1 MVSTFLR
8 LNDYLLL
15 EYYYEEI
22 EHTTSDAPLIKIS
35 SLCDNSVTIANLSK
49 NKTVTDTLT
58 KTLVDIDKNHV
69 AVDEEGIYLLDNSV
83 DDRIYIN
90 KFNDPSIN
98 YLMYNRLR
106 IHVLSGYNFDDID
119 GFAIN
124 AYILGYNKKLIN
136 LCNWFYLKNST
147 GELHFNTKPLK
158 ISESVFDKYID
169 VDILSVNHLLQLQD
183 NSPEI
188 IKKLF
193 GENIYEDY
201 EINLE
206 VNLIQKTQSYGSY
219 QFLSFTYSPEPIT
232 TVIQTKSIYDT
243 VSSAISVNQK
253 DCCLEYRAEY
263 KGDSIED
270 FIYEL
275 NSRPG
280 NDFYL
285 NHTITIIEQVG
296 QSFPI
301 VDRYSTVQTDNYSK
315 LYKYR
320 PVLYNKMANTVSL
333 EHEIQ
338 LINRVDGN
346 GFSVRGSLTVPVS
359 AIKSFALKLNVPEGE
374 HKIYNKIATVKHN
387 LVHDLS
393 EITKT
398 KIVPTY
404 IKSNDISV
412 DKKIS
417 ILPFRN
423 NIILKISSV
432 EKEIIKPNLTY
443 YLTFLKSD
451 NSKIMIKETLAED
464 INRSDSLF
472 FIIEEQTALSII
484 NTCSPTCYVIAKSSE
499 SESVMTTLSWT
510 KE

>member
-15 EYYYEEI
+15 EYFYEEI
-22 EHTTSDAPLIKIS
+22 EHTTSDAPVIKIS
-35 SLCDNSVTIANLSK
+35 SLYDNSTTIANLSK
-49 NKTVTDTLT
+49 NETVTDTLT
-58 KTLVDIDKNHV
+58 KTLVDIEKSHV

-90 KFNDPSIN
+90 KFDSSSVN
-98 YLMYNRLR
+98 YLMYNKLR

-119 GFAIN
+119 GFTLN
-124 AYILGYNKKLIN
+124 AYILGYHTTLIN
-136 LCNWFYLKNST
+136 LCNWFYLKNSNS
-147 GELHFNTKPLK
+147 ELHFNTKPLK
-158 ISESVFDKYID
+158 ISESVFDKYVD
-169 VDILSVNHLLQLQD
+169 VDILSVNYLLQLQD
-183 NSPEI
+183 NSPETV
-188 IKKLF
+188 KSLF
-193 GENIYEDY
+193 GENIYEDH
-201 EINLE
+201 EVNLE
-206 VNLIQKTQSYGSY
+206 VNLIQKTQNYGSY
-219 QFLSFTYSPEPIT
+219 QFLSFVYSPEPIT

-243 VSSAISVNQK
+243 VGSFIDVNK
-253 DCCLEYRAEY
+253 LDCCFEYRAEY
-263 KGDSIED
+263 RGSSIED

-285 NHTITIIEQVG
+285 NHTITVIEQVG

-301 VDRYSTVQTDNYSK
+301 VDRYSTVQTDNYSR
-315 LYKYR
+315 LFKYR
-320 PVLYNKMANTVSL
+320 PVVYNKMTNAISL

-338 LINRVDGN
+338 LVNRVDGN
-346 GFSVRGSLTVPVS
+346 GFTVKGSLTTPVS
-359 AIKSFALKLNVPEGE
+359 SIKGSTLKLNVPEGE

-393 EITKT
+393 EVTKT
-398 KIVPTY
+398 KIIPTY

-412 DKKIS
+412 DKEIS

-423 NIILKISSV
+423 NIILKLSSM
-432 EKEIIKPNLTY
+432 EKAIQPNLTY

-464 INRSDSLF
+464 IDRSNSLF

-484 NTCSPTCYVIAKSSE
+484 NNCSSTCYIIAKSSE
-499 SESVMTTLSWT
+499 SESVIVIQ
-510 KE
+510 

>member
-15 EYYYEEI
+15 EYFYEEI
-22 EHTTSDAPLIKIS
+22 EHTTSDAPVIKIS
-35 SLCDNSVTIANLSK
+35 SLYDNSTTIANLSK
-49 NKTVTDTLT
+49 NETVTDTLT
-58 KTLVDIDKNHV
+58 KTLVDIEKSHV

-90 KFNDPSIN
+90 KFNNSSVN

-119 GFAIN
+119 GFTIN

-147 GELHFNTKPLK
+147 SELHFNTKPLK
-158 ISESVFDKYID
+158 ISESVFDKYVD
-169 VDILSVNHLLQLQD
+169 VNILSVNYLLQLQD
-183 NSPEI
+183 NSPETV
-188 IKKLF
+188 KSLF
-193 GENIYEDY
+193 GENIYEDH
-201 EINLE
+201 EVNLE
-206 VNLIQKTQSYGSY
+206 INLIQKTQNYGSY
-219 QFLSFTYSPEPIT
+219 QFLSFVYSPEPIT

-243 VSSAISVNQK
+243 VGSFIDVNSS
-253 DCCLEYRAEY
+253 DCCFEYRAEY
-263 KGDSIED
+263 RGSSIED

-285 NHTITIIEQVG
+285 NHTITVIEQIG

-301 VDRYSTVQTDNYSK
+301 VDRYSTVQTDNYSR
-315 LYKYR
+315 LFKYR
-320 PVLYNKMANTVSL
+320 PVVYNKMTNAISL

-346 GFSVRGSLTVPVS
+346 GFTVKGSLTTPVS
-359 AIKSFALKLNVPEGE
+359 SIKGSTLKLNVPEGE

-387 LVHDLS
+387 LVHDLT
-393 EITKT
+393 EVTKT
-398 KIVPTY
+398 KIIPTY
-404 IKSNDISV
+404 IKNNDISV
-412 DKKIS
+412 DKEIS

-423 NIILKISSV
+423 NIILKLSSM
-432 EKEIIKPNLTY
+432 EKAIQPNLTY

-464 INRSDSLF
+464 IDRSNSLF

-484 NTCSPTCYVIAKSSE
+484 NNCSSTCYIIAKSSE
-499 SESVMTTLSWT
+499 SESVMTTLSWN
-510 KE
+510 KG

>member
-15 EYYYEEI
+15 EYFYEEI
-22 EHTTSDAPLIKIS
+22 EHTTSDAPVIKIS
-35 SLCDNSVTIANLSK
+35 SLYDNSVTIANLSK
-49 NKTVTDTLT
+49 NETVTDTLT
-58 KTLVDIDKNHV
+58 KTLVDIEKSHV

-90 KFNDPSIN
+90 KFNSSSVN
-98 YLMYNRLR
+98 YLMYNKLR

-119 GFAIN
+119 GFTLN

-147 GELHFNTKPLK
+147 SELHFNTKPLK
-158 ISESVFDKYID
+158 ISESVFDKYVD
-169 VDILSVNHLLQLQD
+169 VDILSVNYLLQLQD
-183 NSPEI
+183 NSPETV
-188 IKKLF
+188 KSLF
-193 GENIYEDY
+193 GENIYEDH
-201 EINLE
+201 EVNLE
-206 VNLIQKTQSYGSY
+206 VNLIQKSQNYGSY
-219 QFLSFTYSPEPIT
+219 QFLSFVYSPEPIS

-243 VSSAISVNQK
+243 IGSFIDVNK
-253 DCCLEYRAEY
+253 SDCCFEFRAEY
-263 KGDSIED
+263 RGSSIED

-301 VDRYSTVQTDNYSK
+301 VDRYSTVQTDNYSR
-315 LYKYR
+315 LFKYR
-320 PVLYNKMANTVSL
+320 PVVYNKMANAISL

-338 LINRVDGN
+338 LVNRVDGN
-346 GFSVRGSLTVPVS
+346 GFTVRGSLTTPVS
-359 AIKSFALKLNVPEGE
+359 SIKGSTLKLNVPEGE

-393 EITKT
+393 EVIKT
-398 KIVPTY
+398 KIISTY
-404 IKSNDISV
+404 IKNNDISV
-412 DKKIS
+412 DKEIS

-423 NIILKISSV
+423 NIILKISSM
-432 EKEIIKPNLTY
+432 EKAIQPNLTY

-464 INRSDSLF
+464 IDRSNSLF

-484 NTCSPTCYVIAKSSE
+484 NNCSSTCYIIAKSSE
-499 SESVMTTLSWT
+499 SESVMTTLSWL

>member
-15 EYYYEEI
+15 EYFYEEI
-22 EHTTSDAPLIKIS
+22 EHTTSDAPVIKIS
-35 SLCDNSVTIANLSK
+35 SLYDNSVTIANLSK
-49 NKTVTDTLT
+49 NETVTDTLT
-58 KTLVDIDKNHV
+58 KTLVDIEKNHV

-90 KFNDPSIN
+90 KFNSSSVN

-119 GFAIN
+119 GFTLN

-147 GELHFNTKPLK
+147 SELHFNTKPLK
-158 ISESVFDKYID
+158 ISESVFDKYVD
-169 VDILSVNHLLQLQD
+169 VDILSVNYLLQLQD
-183 NSPEI
+183 NSPETV
-188 IKKLF
+188 KSLF
-193 GENIYEDY
+193 GENIYEDH
-201 EINLE
+201 EVNLE
-206 VNLIQKTQSYGSY
+206 VNFIQKTQNYGSY
-219 QFLSFTYSPEPIT
+219 QFLSFVYSPEPIT

-243 VSSAISVNQK
+243 VGSFIDVNK
-253 DCCLEYRAEY
+253 SDCCFEYRAEY
-263 KGDSIED
+263 RGSSIED

-285 NHTITIIEQVG
+285 NHTITVIEQVG

-301 VDRYSTVQTDNYSK
+301 VDRYSTVQTDNYSR
-315 LYKYR
+315 LFKYR
-320 PVLYNKMANTVSL
+320 PVVYNKMANTISL

-338 LINRVDGN
+338 LVNRVDGN
-346 GFSVRGSLTVPVS
+346 GFTVKGSLTIPVS
-359 AIKSFALKLNVPEGE
+359 SIKGSTLKLNVPEGE

-393 EITKT
+393 EVTKT
-398 KIVPTY
+398 KIIPTY

-412 DKKIS
+412 DKEIS

-423 NIILKISSV
+423 NIILKLSSM
-432 EKEIIKPNLTY
+432 EKAIQPNLTY

-464 INRSDSLF
+464 IDRSNSLF

-484 NTCSPTCYVIAKSSE
+484 NNCSSICYIIAKSSE
-499 SESVMTTLSWT
+499 SESVMTTLSWI

>member
-8 LNDYLLL
+8 LNDHLLL
-15 EYYYEEI
+15 EYFYEEI
-22 EHTTSDAPLIKIS
+22 EHTTSDAPVIKIS
-35 SLCDNSVTIANLSK
+35 SLYDNSTTIANLSK
-49 NKTVTDTLT
+49 NESITDTLT
-58 KTLVDIDKNHV
+58 KTLVDIEKNHV

-90 KFNDPSIN
+90 KFNSSSVN

-119 GFAIN
+119 GFTLN

-147 GELHFNTKPLK
+147 SELHFNTKPLK
-158 ISESVFDKYID
+158 ISESVFDKYVD

-183 NSPEI
+183 NSPET
-188 IKKLF
+188 IKSLF
-193 GENIYEDY
+193 GENIYEDH

-206 VNLIQKTQSYGSY
+206 VNLIQKTQNYGSY
-219 QFLSFTYSPEPIT
+219 RFLSFVYSPEPIS

-243 VSSAISVNQK
+243 VGSFIDVNK
-253 DCCLEYRAEY
+253 SDYCFEFRAEY
-263 KGDSIED
+263 RGNSIED

-285 NHTITIIEQVG
+285 NHTITVIEQVG

-301 VDRYSTVQTDNYSK
+301 VDRYSTVQTDNYSR
-315 LYKYR
+315 LFKYR
-320 PVLYNKMANTVSL
+320 PVVYNKMANAISL

-338 LINRVDGN
+338 LVNRVDGN
-346 GFSVRGSLTVPVS
+346 GFTVKGSLTTPVS
-359 AIKSFALKLNVPEGE
+359 SIKGSTLKLNVPEGE

-393 EITKT
+393 EVTKT
-398 KIVPTY
+398 KIIPTY

-412 DKKIS
+412 DKEIS

-423 NIILKISSV
+423 NIILKLSSM
-432 EKEIIKPNLTY
+432 EKVIQPNLTY

-464 INRSDSLF
+464 INRSNSLF

-484 NTCSPTCYVIAKSSE
+484 NNCSSTCYIIAKSSE
-499 SESVMTTLSWT
+499 SESVMTTLSWI

>member
-1 MVSTFLR
+1 
-8 LNDYLLL
+8 
-15 EYYYEEI
+15 
-22 EHTTSDAPLIKIS
+22 
-35 SLCDNSVTIANLSK
+35 
-49 NKTVTDTLT
+49 
-58 KTLVDIDKNHV
+58 
-69 AVDEEGIYLLDNSV
+69 
-83 DDRIYIN
+83 
-90 KFNDPSIN
+90 
-98 YLMYNRLR
+98 
-106 IHVLSGYNFDDID
+106 
-119 GFAIN
+119 
-124 AYILGYNKKLIN
+124 
-136 LCNWFYLKNST
+136 
-147 GELHFNTKPLK
+147 
-158 ISESVFDKYID
+158 
-169 VDILSVNHLLQLQD
+169 
-183 NSPEI
+183 
-188 IKKLF
+188 
-193 GENIYEDY
+193 
-201 EINLE
+201 
-206 VNLIQKTQSYGSY
+206 
-219 QFLSFTYSPEPIT
+219 
-232 TVIQTKSIYDT
+232 
-243 VSSAISVNQK
+243 
-253 DCCLEYRAEY
+253 
-263 KGDSIED
+263 
-270 FIYEL
+270 
-275 NSRPG
+275 
-280 NDFYL
+280 
-285 NHTITIIEQVG
+285 
-296 QSFPI
+296 
-301 VDRYSTVQTDNYSK
+301 
-315 LYKYR
+315 
-320 PVLYNKMANTVSL
+320 MANTVSL

-359 AIKSFALKLNVPEGE
+359 VIKSSALKLNVPEGE

-423 NIILKISSV
+423 NIILKISSI

-451 NSKIMIKETLAED
+451 NSKIMVKETLAED

>member
-15 EYYYEEI
+15 EYFYEEI
-22 EHTTSDAPLIKIS
+22 EHTTSDAPVIKIS
-35 SLCDNSVTIANLSK
+35 SLYDNSVTIANLSK
-49 NKTVTDTLT
+49 NETVTDTLT
-58 KTLVDIDKNHV
+58 KTLVDIEKNHV

-90 KFNDPSIN
+90 KFNSSSVN

-119 GFAIN
+119 GFTLN

-147 GELHFNTKPLK
+147 SELHFNTKPLK
-158 ISESVFDKYID
+158 ISESVFDKYVD
-169 VDILSVNHLLQLQD
+169 VDILSVNYLLQLQD
-183 NSPEI
+183 NSPETV
-188 IKKLF
+188 KSLF
-193 GENIYEDY
+193 GENIYEDH
-201 EINLE
+201 EVNLE
-206 VNLIQKTQSYGSY
+206 VNLIQKTQNYGSY
-219 QFLSFTYSPEPIT
+219 QFLSFVYSPEPIT

-243 VSSAISVNQK
+243 VGSFIDVNK
-253 DCCLEYRAEY
+253 SDCCFEFRAEY
-263 KGDSIED
+263 RGNSIED

-285 NHTITIIEQVG
+285 NHTITVIEQVG

-301 VDRYSTVQTDNYSK
+301 VDRYSTVQTDNYSR
-315 LYKYR
+315 LFKYR
-320 PVLYNKMANTVSL
+320 PVVYNKMANAISL

-338 LINRVDGN
+338 LVNRVDGN
-346 GFSVRGSLTVPVS
+346 GFTVRGSLTTPVS
-359 AIKSFALKLNVPEGE
+359 SIKGSTLKLNVPEGE

-393 EITKT
+393 EVTKT
-398 KIVPTY
+398 KIIPTY

-412 DKKIS
+412 DKEIS

-423 NIILKISSV
+423 NIILKLSSM
-432 EKEIIKPNLTY
+432 EKAIQPNLTY

-464 INRSDSLF
+464 IDRSNSLF

-484 NTCSPTCYVIAKSSE
+484 NNCSSTCYIIAKSSE
-499 SESVMTTLSWT
+499 SESVMTMLSWV

>member
-1 MVSTFLR
+1 MISTFLR

-15 EYYYEEI
+15 EYFYEEI
-22 EHTTSDAPLIKIS
+22 EHTTSDAPVIKIS
-35 SLCDNSVTIANLSK
+35 SLYDNSVTIANLSK
-49 NKTVTDTLT
+49 NETVTDTLT
-58 KTLVDIDKNHV
+58 KTLVDIEKSHV

-90 KFNDPSIN
+90 KFNSSSVN

-119 GFAIN
+119 GFTIN

-147 GELHFNTKPLK
+147 SELHFNTKPLK
-158 ISESVFDKYID
+158 ISESVFDKYVD
-169 VDILSVNHLLQLQD
+169 VDILSVNYLLQLQD
-183 NSPEI
+183 NSPETV
-188 IKKLF
+188 KSLF
-193 GENIYEDY
+193 GENIYEDH
-201 EINLE
+201 EVNLE
-206 VNLIQKTQSYGSY
+206 VNLIQKTQNYGSY
-219 QFLSFTYSPEPIT
+219 QFLSFVYSPEPIT

-243 VSSAISVNQK
+243 VGSFIDVNK
-253 DCCLEYRAEY
+253 SDCCFEYRAEY
-263 KGDSIED
+263 RGSSIED

-285 NHTITIIEQVG
+285 NHTITVIEQVG

-301 VDRYSTVQTDNYSK
+301 VDRYSTVQTDNYSR
-315 LYKYR
+315 LFKYR
-320 PVLYNKMANTVSL
+320 PVVYNKMANAISL

-338 LINRVDGN
+338 LVNRVDGN
-346 GFSVRGSLTVPVS
+346 GFTVKGSLTTPVS
-359 AIKSFALKLNVPEGE
+359 SIKGSTLKLNVPEGE

-393 EITKT
+393 EVTKT
-398 KIVPTY
+398 KIIPTY

-412 DKKIS
+412 DKEIS

-423 NIILKISSV
+423 NIILKLSSM
-432 EKEIIKPNLTY
+432 EKAIQPNLTY

-464 INRSDSLF
+464 IDRSNSLF

-484 NTCSPTCYVIAKSSE
+484 NTCSSTCYIIAKSSE
-499 SESVMTTLSWT
+499 SESVMTTLSWI

>member
-15 EYYYEEI
+15 EYFYEEI
-22 EHTTSDAPLIKIS
+22 EHTTSDAPVIKIS
-35 SLCDNSVTIANLSK
+35 SLYDNSTTIANLSK
-49 NKTVTDTLT
+49 NETVTDTLT
-58 KTLVDIDKNHV
+58 KTLVDIEKSHV

-90 KFNDPSIN
+90 KFNSSSVN

-119 GFAIN
+119 GFTIN

-147 GELHFNTKPLK
+147 SELHFNTKPLK
-158 ISESVFDKYID
+158 ISESVFDKYVD
-169 VDILSVNHLLQLQD
+169 VDILSVNYLLQLQD
-183 NSPEI
+183 NSPETV
-188 IKKLF
+188 KSLF
-193 GENIYEDY
+193 GENIYEDH
-201 EINLE
+201 EVNLE
-206 VNLIQKTQSYGSY
+206 VNLIQKTQNYGSY
-219 QFLSFTYSPEPIT
+219 QFLSFVYSPEPIT

-243 VSSAISVNQK
+243 VGSFIDVNK
-253 DCCLEYRAEY
+253 SDCCFEYRAEY
-263 KGDSIED
+263 RGSSIED

-301 VDRYSTVQTDNYSK
+301 VDRYSTVQTDNYSR
-315 LYKYR
+315 LFKYR
-320 PVLYNKMANTVSL
+320 PVVYNKMANAVSL

-346 GFSVRGSLTVPVS
+346 GFTVKGSLTTSVS
-359 AIKSFALKLNVPEGE
+359 SIKGSTLKLNVPEGE

-393 EITKT
+393 EVTKT
-398 KIVPTY
+398 KIIPTY

-412 DKKIS
+412 DKEIS

-423 NIILKISSV
+423 NIILKLSAM
-432 EKEIIKPNLTY
+432 EKAIKPNLTY

-464 INRSDSLF
+464 IDRSNSLF

-484 NTCSPTCYVIAKSSE
+484 NNCSSTCYIIAKSSE
-499 SESVMTTLSWT
+499 SESVMTTLSWI

>member
-8 LNDYLLL
+8 LNDHLLL
-15 EYYYEEI
+15 EYFYEEI
-22 EHTTSDAPLIKIS
+22 EHTTSDAPIIKIS
-35 SLCDNSVTIANLSK
+35 SLYDNSTTIANLSK
-49 NKTVTDTLT
+49 NESITDTLT
-58 KTLVDIDKNHV
+58 KTLVDIEKNHV

-90 KFNDPSIN
+90 KFNSLSVN

-119 GFAIN
+119 GFTLN

-147 GELHFNTKPLK
+147 SELHFNTKPLK
-158 ISESVFDKYID
+158 ISESVFDKYVD

-188 IKKLF
+188 IKSLF
-193 GENIYEDY
+193 GENIYEDH

-206 VNLIQKTQSYGSY
+206 VNLIQKTQNYGSY
-219 QFLSFTYSPEPIT
+219 RFLSFVYSPEPIS

-243 VSSAISVNQK
+243 VGSFIDVNK
-253 DCCLEYRAEY
+253 SDCCFEYRGEY
-263 KGDSIED
+263 RGNSIED

-285 NHTITIIEQVG
+285 NHTITVIEQVG

-301 VDRYSTVQTDNYSK
+301 VDRYSTVQTDNYSR
-315 LYKYR
+315 LFKYR
-320 PVLYNKMANTVSL
+320 PVVYNKMANAISL

-346 GFSVRGSLTVPVS
+346 GFTVKGNLTTPVS
-359 AIKSFALKLNVPEGE
+359 SIKGSTLKLNVPEGK

-393 EITKT
+393 EVTKT
-398 KIVPTY
+398 KIIPTY

-412 DKKIS
+412 DKEIS

-423 NIILKISSV
+423 NIILNISSM
-432 EKEIIKPNLTY
+432 EKAIQPNLTY

-464 INRSDSLF
+464 INRSNSLF

-484 NTCSPTCYVIAKSSE
+484 NNCSSTCYIIAKSSE
-499 SESVMTTLSWT
+499 SESVMTTLSWV

>member
-15 EYYYEEI
+15 EYFYEEI
-22 EHTTSDAPLIKIS
+22 EHTTSDAPVIKIS
-35 SLCDNSVTIANLSK
+35 SLYDNSTTIANLSK
-49 NKTVTDTLT
+49 NETVTDTLT
-58 KTLVDIDKNHV
+58 KTLVDIEKSHV

-90 KFNDPSIN
+90 KFNSSSVN

-119 GFAIN
+119 GFTVN

-147 GELHFNTKPLK
+147 SELHFNTKPLK
-158 ISESVFDKYID
+158 ISESVFDKYVD
-169 VDILSVNHLLQLQD
+169 VDILSVNYLLQLQD
-183 NSPEI
+183 NSPETV
-188 IKKLF
+188 KSLF
-193 GENIYEDY
+193 GENIYEDH

-206 VNLIQKTQSYGSY
+206 VNLIQKTQNYGSY
-219 QFLSFTYSPEPIT
+219 QFLSFVYSPEPIT

-243 VSSAISVNQK
+243 VGSFIDVNK
-253 DCCLEYRAEY
+253 SDCCFEYRAEY
-263 KGDSIED
+263 RGSSIED

-285 NHTITIIEQVG
+285 NHTITVIEQVG

-301 VDRYSTVQTDNYSK
+301 VDRYSTVQTDNYSR
-315 LYKYR
+315 LFKYR
-320 PVLYNKMANTVSL
+320 PVVYNKMANAISL

-338 LINRVDGN
+338 LVNRVDGN
-346 GFSVRGSLTVPVS
+346 GFTVKGNLTTPVS
-359 AIKSFALKLNVPEGE
+359 SIKGSTLKLNVPEGE

-393 EITKT
+393 EVTKT
-398 KIVPTY
+398 KIIPTY
-404 IKSNDISV
+404 IESNDISV
-412 DKKIS
+412 DKEIS

-423 NIILKISSV
+423 NIILKLSSM
-432 EKEIIKPNLTY
+432 EKAIQPNLTY

-464 INRSDSLF
+464 IDRSNSLF

-484 NTCSPTCYVIAKSSE
+484 NTCSPTCYIIAKSSE
-499 SESVMTTLSWT
+499 SESVMTTLSWI

>member
-15 EYYYEEI
+15 EYFYEEI
-22 EHTTSDAPLIKIS
+22 EHTTSDAPVIKIS
-35 SLCDNSVTIANLSK
+35 SLYDNSVTVANLSK
-49 NKTVTDTLT
+49 NVSVTDTLT
-58 KTLVDIDKNHV
+58 KTLVDIEKNHV

-90 KFNDPSIN
+90 KFNSSSVN

-119 GFAIN
+119 GFTLN

-147 GELHFNTKPLK
+147 SELHFNTKPLK
-158 ISESVFDKYID
+158 ISESVFDKYVD

-183 NSPEI
+183 NSPETV
-188 IKKLF
+188 KSLF
-193 GENIYEDY
+193 GENIYEDH
-201 EINLE
+201 EVNLE
-206 VNLIQKTQSYGSY
+206 VNLIQKTQNYGSY
-219 QFLSFTYSPEPIT
+219 QFLSFVYSPEPIS

-243 VSSAISVNQK
+243 VGSFIDVNK
-253 DCCLEYRAEY
+253 SDCCFEFRAEY
-263 KGDSIED
+263 KGNSIED

-285 NHTITIIEQVG
+285 NHTITVIEQVG

-301 VDRYSTVQTDNYSK
+301 VDRYSTVQTDNYSR
-315 LYKYR
+315 LFKYR
-320 PVLYNKMANTVSL
+320 PVIYSKMANTVSL

-346 GFSVRGSLTVPVS
+346 GFTVRGSLTTPVS
-359 AIKSFALKLNVPEGE
+359 SIKGSTLKLNVPEGE

-387 LVHDLS
+387 LVHDLT
-393 EITKT
+393 EVTKT
-398 KIVPTY
+398 KIIPTY

-412 DKKIS
+412 DKEIS

-423 NIILKISSV
+423 NIILKLSSM
-432 EKEIIKPNLTY
+432 EKAIQPNLTY

-451 NSKIMIKETLAED
+451 NSKIMVKETLAED
-464 INRSDSLF
+464 INRSNSLF

-484 NTCSPTCYVIAKSSE
+484 NNCSPACYIIAKSSE
-499 SESVMTTLSWT
+499 SESVMTTLSWN

>member
-15 EYYYEEI
+15 EYFYEEI
-22 EHTTSDAPLIKIS
+22 EHTTSDAPVIKIS
-35 SLCDNSVTIANLSK
+35 SLYDNSVTIANLSK
-49 NKTVTDTLT
+49 NETVTDTLT
-58 KTLVDIDKNHV
+58 KTLVDIEKSHV

-90 KFNDPSIN
+90 KFNSSSVN

-119 GFAIN
+119 GFTIN

-147 GELHFNTKPLK
+147 SELHFNTKPLK
-158 ISESVFDKYID
+158 ISESVFDKYVD
-169 VDILSVNHLLQLQD
+169 VDILSVNYLLQLQD
-183 NSPEI
+183 NSPETV
-188 IKKLF
+188 KSLF
-193 GENIYEDY
+193 GENIYEDH
-201 EINLE
+201 EVNLE
-206 VNLIQKTQSYGSY
+206 VNLIQKTQNYGSY
-219 QFLSFTYSPEPIT
+219 QFLSFVYSPEPIT

-243 VSSAISVNQK
+243 VGSFIDVNK
-253 DCCLEYRAEY
+253 SDCCFEYRAEY
-263 KGDSIED
+263 RGSSIED

-285 NHTITIIEQVG
+285 NHTITVIEQVG

-301 VDRYSTVQTDNYSK
+301 VDRYSTVQTDNYSR
-315 LYKYR
+315 LFKYR
-320 PVLYNKMANTVSL
+320 PVVYNKMANTISL

-338 LINRVDGN
+338 LVNRVDGN
-346 GFSVRGSLTVPVS
+346 GFTVKGSLTTPIS
-359 AIKSFALKLNVPEGE
+359 SIKGSTLKLNVPEGE

-393 EITKT
+393 EVTKT
-398 KIVPTY
+398 KIIPTY

-412 DKKIS
+412 DKEIS

-423 NIILKISSV
+423 NIILKLSSM
-432 EKEIIKPNLTY
+432 EKAIQPNLTY

-464 INRSDSLF
+464 IDRSNSLF

-484 NTCSPTCYVIAKSSE
+484 NNCSSTCYIIAKSSE
-499 SESVMTTLSWT
+499 SESVMTTLSWI

>member
-15 EYYYEEI
+15 EYFYEEI
-22 EHTTSDAPLIKIS
+22 EHTTSDAPVIKIS
-35 SLCDNSVTIANLSK
+35 SLYDNSITIANLSK
-49 NKTVTDTLT
+49 NESVTDTLT
-58 KTLVDIDKNHV
+58 KTLVDIEKNHV

-90 KFNDPSIN
+90 KFVNSSVN
-98 YLMYNRLR
+98 YLMYNKLR

-147 GELHFNTKPLK
+147 SELHFNTKPLK
-158 ISESVFDKYID
+158 ISESVFDKYVD

-183 NSPEI
+183 NSPETV
-188 IKKLF
+188 KSLF
-193 GENIYEDY
+193 GENIYEDH
-201 EINLE
+201 EVNLE
-206 VNLIQKTQSYGSY
+206 VNLIQKTQNYGSY
-219 QFLSFTYSPEPIT
+219 QFLSFVYSPEPIS
-232 TVIQTKSIYDT
+232 TVIQTKSIYGT
-243 VSSAISVNQK
+243 VGSFIDVNK
-253 DCCLEYRAEY
+253 SDCCFEYRAEY
-263 KGDSIED
+263 KGSSIED

-285 NHTITIIEQVG
+285 NHTITVIEQIG

-301 VDRYSTVQTDNYSK
+301 VDRYSTVQTDNYSR
-315 LYKYR
+315 LFKYR
-320 PVLYNKMANTVSL
+320 PVVYNKIANAISL

-338 LINRVDGN
+338 LVNRVDGN
-346 GFSVRGSLTVPVS
+346 GFTVKGSLTTPVS
-359 AIKSFALKLNVPEGE
+359 SIKGSTLKLNVPEGE

-393 EITKT
+393 EVTKT
-398 KIVPTY
+398 KIIPTY

-412 DKKIS
+412 DKEIS

-423 NIILKISSV
+423 NIILKLSSM
-432 EKEIIKPNLTY
+432 EKAIQPNLTY

-464 INRSDSLF
+464 IDRSNSLF

-484 NTCSPTCYVIAKSSE
+484 NNCSSTCYIIAKSSE
-499 SESVMTTLSWT
+499 SESVMTTLSWN

>member
-15 EYYYEEI
+15 EYFYEEI
-22 EHTTSDAPLIKIS
+22 EHTTSDAPVIKIS
-35 SLCDNSVTIANLSK
+35 SLYDNSTTIANLSK
-49 NKTVTDTLT
+49 NETVTDTLT
-58 KTLVDIDKNHV
+58 KTLVDIEKSHV

-90 KFNDPSIN
+90 KFNSSSVN

-119 GFAIN
+119 GFTIN

-147 GELHFNTKPLK
+147 SELHFNTKPLK
-158 ISESVFDKYID
+158 ISESVFDKYVD
-169 VDILSVNHLLQLQD
+169 VDILSVNYLLQLQD
-183 NSPEI
+183 NSPETV
-188 IKKLF
+188 KSLF

-201 EINLE
+201 EVNLE
-206 VNLIQKTQSYGSY
+206 VNLIQKTQNYGSY
-219 QFLSFTYSPEPIT
+219 QFLSFVYSPEPIT

-243 VSSAISVNQK
+243 VGSFIDVNSS
-253 DCCLEYRAEY
+253 DCCFEYRAEY
-263 KGDSIED
+263 RGSSIED

-285 NHTITIIEQVG
+285 NHTITVIEQVG

-301 VDRYSTVQTDNYSK
+301 VDRYSTVQTDNYSR
-315 LYKYR
+315 LFKYR
-320 PVLYNKMANTVSL
+320 PVVYNKMTNAISL

-346 GFSVRGSLTVPVS
+346 GFTVKGSLTTPVS
-359 AIKSFALKLNVPEGE
+359 SIKGSTLKLNVPEGE

-393 EITKT
+393 EVTKT
-398 KIVPTY
+398 KIIPTY

-412 DKKIS
+412 DKEIS

-423 NIILKISSV
+423 NIILKLSSM
-432 EKEIIKPNLTY
+432 EKAIQPNLTY

-464 INRSDSLF
+464 IDRSNSLF

-484 NTCSPTCYVIAKSSE
+484 NNCSSTCYIIAKSSE
-499 SESVMTTLSWT
+499 SESVMTTLSWI
-510 KE
+510 KK

>member
-15 EYYYEEI
+15 EYFYEEI
-22 EHTTSDAPLIKIS
+22 EHTTSDAPVIKIS
-35 SLCDNSVTIANLSK
+35 SLYDNSVTIANLSK
-49 NKTVTDTLT
+49 NETVTDTLT
-58 KTLVDIDKNHV
+58 KTLVDIEKSHV

-90 KFNDPSIN
+90 KFNSSSVN

-119 GFAIN
+119 GFTIN

-147 GELHFNTKPLK
+147 SELHFNTKPLK
-158 ISESVFDKYID
+158 ISESVFDKYVD
-169 VDILSVNHLLQLQD
+169 VDILSVNYLLQLQD
-183 NSPEI
+183 SSPET
-188 IKKLF
+188 IKSLF
-193 GENIYEDY
+193 GENIYEDH
-201 EINLE
+201 EVNLE
-206 VNLIQKTQSYGSY
+206 VNLIQKSQNYGSY
-219 QFLSFTYSPEPIT
+219 QFLSFVYSPEPIT

-243 VSSAISVNQK
+243 VGSFIDVNK
-253 DCCLEYRAEY
+253 SDCCFEYRAEY
-263 KGDSIED
+263 RGSSIED

-285 NHTITIIEQVG
+285 NHTITVIEQVG

-301 VDRYSTVQTDNYSK
+301 VDRYSTVQTDNYSR
-315 LYKYR
+315 LFKYR
-320 PVLYNKMANTVSL
+320 PVAYNKMANAISL

-338 LINRVDGN
+338 LVNRVDGN
-346 GFSVRGSLTVPVS
+346 GFTVKGSLTTPVS
-359 AIKSFALKLNVPEGE
+359 SIKGSTLKLNVPDGE

-393 EITKT
+393 EVTKT
-398 KIVPTY
+398 KIIPTY
-404 IKSNDISV
+404 IKSNDISA
-412 DKKIS
+412 DKEIS

-423 NIILKISSV
+423 NIILKLSSM
-432 EKEIIKPNLTY
+432 EKAIQPNLTY

-464 INRSDSLF
+464 IDRSNSLF

-484 NTCSPTCYVIAKSSE
+484 NNCSSTCYIIAKSSE
-499 SESVMTTLSWT
+499 SESVMTTLSWI

>member
-1 MVSTFLR
+1 MISTFLR

-15 EYYYEEI
+15 EYFYEEI
-22 EHTTSDAPLIKIS
+22 EHTTSDAPVIKIS
-35 SLCDNSVTIANLSK
+35 SLYDNSVTIANLSK
-49 NKTVTDTLT
+49 NETVTNTLT
-58 KTLVDIDKNHV
+58 KTLVDIEKSHV

-90 KFNDPSIN
+90 KFNSSSVN

-119 GFAIN
+119 GFTLN

-147 GELHFNTKPLK
+147 SELHFNTKPLK
-158 ISESVFDKYID
+158 ISESVFDKYVD
-169 VDILSVNHLLQLQD
+169 VDILSVNYLLQLQD
-183 NSPEI
+183 NSPET
-188 IKKLF
+188 IKSLF
-193 GENIYEDY
+193 GENIYEDH
-201 EINLE
+201 EVNLE
-206 VNLIQKTQSYGSY
+206 VNLIQKTQNYGSY
-219 QFLSFTYSPEPIT
+219 QFLSFVYSPEPIT

-243 VSSAISVNQK
+243 VGSFIDVNK
-253 DCCLEYRAEY
+253 LDCCFEYRAEY
-263 KGDSIED
+263 RGSSIED

-285 NHTITIIEQVG
+285 NHTITVIEQVG

-301 VDRYSTVQTDNYSK
+301 VDRYSTVQTDNYSR
-315 LYKYR
+315 LFKYR
-320 PVLYNKMANTVSL
+320 PVVYNKMANTISL

-338 LINRVDGN
+338 LVNRVDGN
-346 GFSVRGSLTVPVS
+346 GFTVKGSLTTPIS
-359 AIKSFALKLNVPEGE
+359 SIKGSTLKLNVPEGE

-387 LVHDLS
+387 LVHDLT
-393 EITKT
+393 EVTKT
-398 KIVPTY
+398 KIIPTY

-412 DKKIS
+412 DKEIS
-417 ILPFRN
+417 VLPFRN
-423 NIILKISSV
+423 NIILKLSSM
-432 EKEIIKPNLTY
+432 EKAIQPNLTY

-464 INRSDSLF
+464 IDRSNSLF

-484 NTCSPTCYVIAKSSE
+484 NNCSSTCYIIAKSSE
-499 SESVMTTLSWT
+499 SESVMTTLSWI